1 MLGFKLTHS
10 IVTVICMLFKAKP
23 KAYPQIRV
31 ELRKRLHLDL
41 ERVERLPDI
50 DRGRGA
56 DGAGDE
62 VDSHMLRVL
71 LGSRVLLHAGAG
83 GDRHLLQQS
92 VGHIVFDDERG
103 S

>member
-1 MLGFKLTHS
+1 MS
-10 IVTVICMLFKAKP
+10 QVRIRRDKP
-23 KAYPQIRV
+23 KTYPQIRV

-56 DGAGDE
+56 DGTRDE

-71 LGSRVLLHAGAG
+71 LGRRVLLHAGG
-83 GDRHLLQQS
+83 GRHLLPQS
-92 VGHIVFDDERG
+92 VTVSRHMLLDEERAR
-103 S
+103 